1 MLFTSLVD
9 QGEEP
14 PNIKMT
20 RLRQSLTGSALEAI
34 RGLGVTQPEYEK
46 AKEILET
53 KFGGNRRKLRA
64 YMDQIEKMPPL
75 RSNDVHS
82 FDKFA
87 DLARLAVVKLQ
98 AEGRTGELG
107 DGALHS
113 LLVKKL
119 ADSQVESYSRRLR
132 EHKQESSVLSL
143 RYWLKEEVRIR
154 VEAVEMAHGIAAEPV
169 EVARASGKSVER
181 AGGSRT
187 LFSTDNEQ
195 RRETLEPTPKPP
207 CVYCGGNHG
216 VWSCRRFQSLGVDK
230 PWEVTKDK
238 RLCFRCLASNHEG
251 RDCTRAR
258 TCDINGCKTSNH
270 YLLHETVGLR
280 NEKTVS
286 PQEGAPTGAHSQQHP
301 SKKP

>member
-34 RGLGVTQPEYEK
+34 RGLGVTQPEYEE

-87 DLARLAVVKLQ
+87 DLARIAVVKLQ

-107 DGALHS
+107 DGAF
-113 LLVKKL
+113 
-119 ADSQVESYSRRLR
+119 A
-132 EHKQESSVLSL
+132 
-143 RYWLKEEVRIR
+143 
-154 VEAVEMAHGIAAEPV
+154 
-169 EVARASGKSVER
+169 
-181 AGGSRT
+181 
-187 LFSTDNEQ
+187 
-195 RRETLEPTPKPP
+195 
-207 CVYCGGNHG
+207 
-216 VWSCRRFQSLGVDK
+216 
-230 PWEVTKDK
+230 
-238 RLCFRCLASNHEG
+238 
-251 RDCTRAR
+251 
-258 TCDINGCKTSNH
+258 
-270 YLLHETVGLR
+270 
-280 NEKTVS
+280 
-286 PQEGAPTGAHSQQHP
+286 
-301 SKKP
+301 